1 MQKRAIY
8 AEQEANEAYKQ
19 IDKLKK
25 KHEKE
30 ITNLNQLP
38 EEPHLPKD
46 TSEPVYDDPETGDQR
61 WREEFEPFYNTKE
74 EDLPKFGDPS
84 SWFSGYDRCNV

>member
-1 MQKRAIY
+1 MQKRAIH

-25 KHEKE
+25 KHEE
-30 ITNLNQLP
+30 INSLNHLR

-46 TSEPVYDDPETGDQR
+46 TSETAYDNTETGDDR
-61 WREEFEPFYNTKE
+61 WKEEFAPFYSTKE
-74 EDLPKFGDPS
+74 EDLPKFGEPS